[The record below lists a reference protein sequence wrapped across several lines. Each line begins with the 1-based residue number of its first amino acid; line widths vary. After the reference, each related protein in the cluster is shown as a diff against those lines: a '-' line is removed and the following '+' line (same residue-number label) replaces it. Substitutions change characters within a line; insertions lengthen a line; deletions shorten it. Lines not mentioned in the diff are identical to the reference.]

1 MTAHD
6 RRPTSPSAWTLERA
20 RFALAAT
27 MTPAS
32 VVLAPLVSQWLLTLM
47 AFVGLSQGMCVTVG
61 DRPASLA
68 SRRCGLGAAA
78 R

>member
-1 MTAHD
+1 MAAHD
-6 RRPTSPSAWTLERA
+6 RRATRPSAWTLERA
-20 RFALAAT
+20 RLALAAT

-32 VVLAPLVSQWLLTLM
+32 VVLAPLVSEWFLNLM
-47 AFVGLSQGMCVTVG
+47 AFVGLSHGVCVTVG

-68 SRRCGLGAAA
+68 SRRSGLRAAA

>member
-1 MTAHD
+1 MAAHD
-6 RRPTSPSAWTLERA
+6 RRATQPSAWTLERA

-32 VVLAPLVSQWLLTLM
+32 VALAPLVSQWFLTLT
-47 AFVGLSQGMCVTVG
+47 AFVGLSRGMHVTVG
-61 DRPASLA
+61 DCPPSLA
-68 SRRCGLGAAA
+68 SRRCGLRATA